1 MQSAVLRWCPMVVK
15 ATLEAPRKTAWS
27 DSQGLT
33 NILKSVLNGMDMDEL
48 FRKEV
53 RKSIDAHIAS
63 SRERIENLRSSGDVA
78 AAKDL
83 EQKIGKLEE
92 MLNKPLEL
100 VDYAS
105 LRNEDYT
112 GGQVTPAQH
121 KDNYIAAD
129 AFQNFDFRR
138 DKDGKVVV
146 SANATGV
153 YNVSAGA
160 HEYFHALVKEILN
173 TYQISLIREKA

>member
-1 MQSAVLRWCPMVVK
+1 M
-15 ATLEAPRKTAWS
+15 
-27 DSQGLT
+27 
-33 NILKSVLNGMDMDEL
+33 
-48 FRKEV
+48 
-53 RKSIDAHIAS
+53 
-63 SRERIENLRSSGDVA
+63 
-78 AAKDL
+78 
-83 EQKIGKLEE
+83 KIIPAGRL
-92 MLNKPLEL
+92 
-100 VDYAS
+100 
-105 LRNEDYT
+105 
-112 GGQVTPAQH
+112 PAQH

-173 TYQISLIREKA
+173 TYQISPDTRKGMKNIK